1 MRSDDVMMCLQITE
15 NRKAVNMRVRNNDVD
30 VDDDVVDEEIMSN
43 KLYLFNSKLQHRKLQ
58 SRAHELLTRI
68 PFVLRAGEL
77 PCSASSHF

>member
-1 MRSDDVMMCLQITE
+1 MMCLQITE

-43 KLYLFNSKLQHRKLQ
+43 KLYLFNSKLQRRKLQ

-77 PCSASSHF
+77 PCSASTHF